1 MSYPNHNASDEA
13 TLQAIMTALG
23 ECYGSLDE
31 PNFRKVTEKLRN
43 GPFRPLIEGLQS
55 SGIKITDTTDLNDDV
70 SIHLVLDRAGD
81 QLGLALSGVGP
92 YAALLHQDA
101 AERYS
106 WVTQPENAP
115 TPLAVLVAQAVQHA
129 GFQLLDRR
137 LVSRMIKMS
146 WYDGS
151 EEVTL
156 YQALFT
162 DRDRIP

>member
-1 MSYPNHNASDEA
+1 MSHPNHSTSGDA
-13 TLQAIMTALG
+13 TMQAIMTALG
-23 ECYGSLDE
+23 VCYGSLDE
-31 PNFRKVTEKLRN
+31 PNFRKVSEKLRN
-43 GPFRPLIEGLQS
+43 GPYRPLVETLRS
-55 SGIKITDTTDLNDDV
+55 SGIEITDTTDLNDDV
-70 SIHLVLDRAGD
+70 AVHLVLDRSGD
-81 QLGLALSGVGP
+81 QVGLALSGVGP
-92 YAALLHQDA
+92 YAALLHQDV

-115 TPLAVLVAQAVQHA
+115 TPLAALVAQTVQRA

-137 LVSRMIKMS
+137 LVSQTIKMS